1 MSQKSEIIHYLS
13 INKTMTQGNLL
24 ETLYWDRNHLPNLY
38 ASLMGLVNN
47 GVVIRRGDHP
57 AYYSLANNNDPVSY
71 VQNRTPQTKTY
82 AYIRWTGNKPIETK
96 VNVIILNKP
105 FFRWMA
111 W

>member
-38 ASLMGLVNN
+38 ASLMGLVNS

-57 AYYSLANNNDPVSY
+57 ACYSLANNNDPVSY